1 MAGDGVI
8 RGTTDTERI
17 EAPVTVKAYLMCAF
31 AAFGGIFFGYDT
43 GWMGGVLAMPYFIRQ
58 HTGLAYPVDKFG
70 KDTASDAYVA
80 YNKAFHISA
89 HDQSLMTSILSCG
102 TFFGAI
108 AAGDIADFIG
118 RRPTIILGCGIF
130 SVGAILQTA
139 STTLAVMVVGR
150 LIAGLG
156 VGFISAIIILYMS
169 EIAPKKVRGA
179 LVSGY
184 QFCITIGILLANC
197 VVYATQKRDDTG
209 SYRIPIAVQF
219 LWAIILATG
228 LFFLPESP
236 RFFVKKGKL
245 EQAAK
250 ALASVRGQAVDSDYI
265 QDELAEIIANH
276 EYEMQVIPQTTYLQ
290 GWANCFHGSI
300 TQGSSNVRRTIL
312 GIVLQMMQQLT
323 GINFIFYFGTVFF
336 TSLGTISNPFL
347 ISLVTT
353 LVNVLSTPLA
363 FWIVERFGRRR
374 ILIIGATGMV
384 IAQFIVGIIG
394 VTAGAPDKNNQ
405 SAVKCMIAFICIN
418 ISFFATTWG
427 PSAWVVIGEI
437 FPLPIRSRGVGL
449 STASNW
455 FWNCVSLKNPTNN
468 KKKTNTN
475 KFPDHRCHHPILGRY
490 REGPG
495 QPRRQGLL
503 HVGRPL
509 LHLPRLRLL
518 PRPRDQG
525 PLPRAGRQDVG
536 GDHPA
541 HLQQVGATLHLRR
554 RDAPRREG
562 HRHWRSPGDCSSH
575 RDGGCRHE
583 C

>member
-1 MAGDGVI
+1 MAGDGVL

-17 EAPVTVKAYLMCAF
+17 EAPVTVRAYLMCAF

-58 HTGLAYPVDKFG
+58 HTGLEYPVDKFG
-70 KDTASDAYVA
+70 TDTTSPAYKA
-80 YNKAFHISA
+80 YNSAFHISA
-89 HDQSLMTSILSCG
+89 RDQSLMTSILSCG

-118 RRPTIILGCGIF
+118 RRPTIILGSGIF
-130 SVGAILQTA
+130 SVGCILQTA
-139 STTLAVMVVGR
+139 STTLPVMVVGR

-209 SYRIPIAVQF
+209 SYRIPIGVQF

-228 LFFLPESP
+228 LFLLPESP

-245 EQAAK
+245 EAAAK
-250 ALASVRGQAVDSDYI
+250 ALATVRGQPIDSDYI

-300 TQGSSNVRRTIL
+300 LQGSSNIRRTIL

-353 LVNVLSTPLA
+353 LVNVLSTPLS
-363 FWIVERFGRRR
+363 FYIVERFGRRR
-374 ILIIGATGMV
+374 ILIIGAAGMV

-394 VTAGAPDKNNQ
+394 VTAGAPEKNNQ
-405 SAVKCMIAFICIN
+405 SAVKAMIAFICIN

-455 FWNCVSLKNPTNN
+455 FWNCVSLK
-468 KKKTNTN
+468 
-475 KFPDHRCHHPILGRY
+475 
-490 REGPG
+490 
-495 QPRRQGLL
+495 
-503 HVGRPL
+503 
-509 LHLPRLRLL
+509 
-518 PRPRDQG
+518 
-525 PLPRAGRQDVG
+525 
-536 GDHPA
+536 
-541 HLQQVGATLHLRR
+541 
-554 RDAPRREG
+554 
-562 HRHWRSPGDCSSH
+562 SH
-575 RDGGCRHE
+575 II
-583 C
+583 